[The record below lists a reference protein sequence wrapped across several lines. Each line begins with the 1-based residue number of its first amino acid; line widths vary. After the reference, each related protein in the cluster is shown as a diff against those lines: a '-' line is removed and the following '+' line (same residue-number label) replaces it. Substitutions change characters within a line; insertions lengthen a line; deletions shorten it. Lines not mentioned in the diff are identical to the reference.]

1 MPLAVQVADPGSRG
15 QDARYRFDP
24 SYMTDLG
31 GGFYTDGQFTY
42 RGDPESMLAEDRPS
56 VRTGSLPPAD
66 DTDSVLRYSRSVP
79 MGAHGGGA
87 PAKPTAAPVPQLQMG
102 NMLNDRGSTPSD
114 PMFRDLA
121 DWSAQGQAGHR
132 QFLEGMWP
140 DIMAR
145 NPGLYADQA
154 DYMGDINAF
163 LGGNAQPLLDRNQKV
178 VPRMAMPKFNAAVN
192 PAKVADALK
201 VYNQEWAAEKRG
213 NPYGTLGPSPGRV
226 AKVDAAAKA
235 NIYGTLGPSP
245 QRVANVKKALV
256 TPQSKKPISI
266 PVRPAPTQPPKP
278 ILAKKAPPK
287 RSGV

>member
-31 GGFYTDGQFTY
+31 GGFYTDGQYTY
-42 RGDPESMLAEDRPS
+42 RGDPENMLAEDRPS

-79 MGAHGGGA
+79 MGAYGQGSGA
-87 PAKPTAAPVPQLQMG
+87 PKPAAAPTPQLQMG
-102 NMLNDRGSTPSD
+102 NMLNAAGSTPSD
-114 PMFRDLA
+114 PVFRDLA

-132 QFLEGMWP
+132 QFLENMWP

-178 VPRMAMPKFNAAVN
+178 VPMMAMPGRPNAAVH
-192 PAKVADALK
+192 PASVADAMK
-201 VYNQEWAAEKRG
+201 AWRTEGQP

-235 NIYGTLGPSP
+235 NIYGSLGPSP
-245 QRVANVKKALV
+245 QRVANVKKAIV
-256 TPQSKKPISI
+256 TPQSPKPISI
-266 PVRPAPTQPPKP
+266 PVKAAPKP
-278 ILAKKAPPK
+278 ILAKAPVKKPTPK